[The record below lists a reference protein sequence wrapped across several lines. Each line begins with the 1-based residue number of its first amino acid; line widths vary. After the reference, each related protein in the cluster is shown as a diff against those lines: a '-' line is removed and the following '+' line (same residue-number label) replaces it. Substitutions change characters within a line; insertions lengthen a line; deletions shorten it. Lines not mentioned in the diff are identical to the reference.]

1 MREVCLGDR
10 LRAAAKFV
18 RQDAVFADIGTDH
31 AYLPLFLLAEGKVRM
46 AVCTDVNEGPLNTAR
61 INAEDHGITDNIKFI
76 LTDGAYGLEEYGITD
91 FAICGMGGE
100 LIARIIDDSA
110 FLKKKGTRLILEPM
124 SRQAHLR
131 RFLAEEG
138 FGITEEEYVTDS
150 GKFYLIIV
158 AEYNG
163 EKRKIDPT
171 EAELGCH
178 SRATGDTAAKLG
190 YLNAKRKALIK
201 ARDGKLSGKQS
212 AEYEDLVLPALD
224 RAIDELNK

>member
-100 LIARIIDDSA
+100 LIARIIGDSA

-138 FGITEEEYVTDS
+138 FGITAEEYVTDS

-163 EKRKIDPT
+163 EKHNIDPT

-212 AEYEDLVLPALD
+212 AEYEELVLPALD

>member
-212 AEYEDLVLPALD
+212 AEYENLVLPALD

>member
-61 INAEDHGITDNIKFI
+61 INTEDHGITDNIKFI

-212 AEYEDLVLPALD
+212 AEYEELVLPALD